1 MNKAAKVTL
10 GNTEFTIGDERE
22 EYKQHMK
29 DILNR
34 ANQEGPYFP
43 KDESNLDRIH
53 FIAGGCG
60 AIMHFVELLTKRI
73 EDLEAK

>member
-1 MNKAAKVTL
+1 MNTAAKVTL
-10 GNTEFTIGDERE
+10 GNTEFTINDELEGYINAMR
-22 EYKQHMK
+22 

-60 AIMHFVELLTKRI
+60 AIMHFVELLTQRI